1 MVPVEVSSLGGMS
14 GKSERRAAQE
24 TVAAYHEAELAG
36 LIEHVGGAIDRFRGG
51 GIDAFDVDRVIF
63 QFSRAAKEL
72 WKFCNYSDVEFAARE
87 ISERAPT
94 GWWERAAPRQR

>member
-1 MVPVEVSSLGGMS
+1 VSSLERMS

-36 LIEHVGGAIDRFRGG
+36 LIEHVGGAIERFRGG
-51 GIDAFDVDRVIF
+51 ELDAFDVDRVIF